1 MKTLKSET
9 KKAPTTYDRLIK
21 DPSFKKQLKE
31 QYSKLL
37 FSEML
42 IKLMEEEKISVRKL
56 AVKSGVSSSFIQ
68 DLRSGRQINPSIN
81 AISKL
86 FIAMNAELVVKRPGK
101 KPLELNLAIK

>member
-9 KKAPTTYDRLIK
+9 KKASTTYERLIK
-21 DPSFKKQLKE
+21 DPSFKKRLKE
-31 QYSKLL
+31 EYSKLL
-37 FSEML
+37 FAEML

-68 DLRSGRQINPSIN
+68 DLRSGKQINPSIN

-101 KPLELNLAIK
+101 KTLELNLAIK